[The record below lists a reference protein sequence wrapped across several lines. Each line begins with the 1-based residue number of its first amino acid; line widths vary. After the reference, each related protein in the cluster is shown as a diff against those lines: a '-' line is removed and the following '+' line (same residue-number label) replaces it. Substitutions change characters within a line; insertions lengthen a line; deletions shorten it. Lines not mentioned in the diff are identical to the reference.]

1 MDTPISYARS
11 IAYLGD
17 ASTVRARTRDEFG
30 RAPPLF
36 VCERIVEERKAKA
49 KAFRQIAERRKIA
62 A

>member
-11 IAYLGD
+11 IAYLPD
-17 ASTVRARTRDEFG
+17 ASTIRARTHDEFG

-36 VCERIVEERKAKA
+36 ICQRLFDEHRANAR
-49 KAFRQIAERRKIA
+49 AFRQIAERRKIA